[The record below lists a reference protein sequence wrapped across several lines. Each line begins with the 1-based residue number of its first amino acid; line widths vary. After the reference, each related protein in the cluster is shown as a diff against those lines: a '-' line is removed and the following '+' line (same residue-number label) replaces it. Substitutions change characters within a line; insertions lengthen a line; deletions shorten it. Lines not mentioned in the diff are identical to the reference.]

1 MLRMLIEKSKLL
13 LPEERVVFEVLGFA
27 VVACGIFFGLA
38 LITYDPT
45 DSIKLFVTG
54 ATYENMV
61 GLAGAWLADFLLST
75 FGLIRLPIAVIVCLW
90 GGLVELGFVVLLEA
104 RRIVG
109 FA

>member
-61 GLAGAWLADFLLST
+61 GPASAWLADFLVTT
-75 FGLIRLPIAVIVCLW
+75 FWLISLPIDLVVCFRR
-90 GGLVELGFVVLLEA
+90 GLQPLGFL
-104 RRIVG
+104 R
-109 FA
+109 

>member
-61 GLAGAWLADFLLST
+61 APAAAWLADFFLST
-75 FGLIRLPIAVIVCLW
+75 FGLISLPIPW
-90 GGLVELGFVVLLEA
+90 LLFFWA
-104 RRIVG
+104 GRMALSFDPWPTRNRL
-109 FA
+109 